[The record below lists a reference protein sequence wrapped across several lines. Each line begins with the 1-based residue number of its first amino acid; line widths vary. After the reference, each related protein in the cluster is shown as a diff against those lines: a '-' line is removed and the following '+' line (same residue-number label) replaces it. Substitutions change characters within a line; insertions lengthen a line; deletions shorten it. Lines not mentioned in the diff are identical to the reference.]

1 MGFSLQEIAFYV
13 VGLCIIVFSV
23 LSVTTGR
30 ILRAVTYLLFVLF
43 GTSAIYGILGYT
55 FLSAVQLMVYAGGIV
70 VLYVFSVLLTNSA
83 NNMKYRH
90 NKAKLISVA
99 LTTIFGT
106 ILVMALVVSNHFALV
121 AIPQGD
127 ELMVKE
133 IGRALLSTDKYG
145 FVLPFEVLSIL
156 LLSCMIGAIMISRR
170 RK

>member
-1 MGFSLQEIAFYV
+1 MGFSLQELAFYV

-83 NNMKYRH
+83 NKMKYRP
-90 NKAKLISVA
+90 NKAKLITVA
-99 LTTIFGT
+99 LTTIIGT
-106 ILVMALVVSNHFALV
+106 IIVMALVVSNHFALV
-121 AIPQGD
+121 TIPQGD

-133 IGRALLSTDKYG
+133 IGHALLSTEKYG